1 MNIQQLYNTVS
12 DLNKQI
18 STILKRSGFDYH
30 NDLYDLDCGSDSDS
44 LMLREELTDVLDHL
58 DVVNS
63 ILNYLGKKIAG

>member
-18 STILKRSGFDYH
+18 SAILKRSGFDYH
-30 NDLYDLDCGSDSDS
+30 NDLYDLDCDSDPES

-58 DVVNS
+58 ENS
-63 ILNYLGKKIAG
+63 RRILTAQKQE